1 MALKSALIEGLAQSM
16 DAMAM
21 PRDISEEGTK
31 RRRMRRRSLSR

>member
-1 MALKSALIEGLAQSM
+1 MALKSALIEGPAQSM

-31 RRRMRRRSLSR
+31 RRRRRRRSLSL